1 MKYTNICVLLFLII
15 IENCTPK
22 LFPNNIIIPK
32 IQNKNIPV
40 QTLPEEYTNNENE
53 NLDEPILKASPE
65 INLPAKDFT
74 LIESFKVLP
83 SLFIDKKDS
92 AYDGLS
98 LIAECLK
105 SDMNRVIGE
114 KVDDE
119 GKAVDSDNS
128 LKITT
133 DNSNLSGQLIIAGT
147 FGENGNDIINQLI
160 KDGSIDTT
168 DLENRWESY
177 LMQVIRKPLEGVDE
191 ALVIVGSDK
200 RGTIYGM
207 FHISEM
213 MGVSPWVWWADV
225 LPETK
230 DRVVLPGK
238 ECNLISKE
246 PSIKYRGI
254 FLNDEAPSLTTWTD
268 KRYGGRN
275 QYFYNHVYELLLRLK
290 ANYLWPAM
298 WGDIFSEGGKEDKQA
313 NAKMANQYGIV
324 MGTSH
329 HEPCYRAGNEWGGY
343 YKNDLG
349 MTSAQAWNKY
359 NIPGQQ
365 GYDAR
370 VNKEIEQF
378 WEDGVKRNKDYDN
391 ICTVGMRGEAD
402 STLPSANNPS
412 KYAELLNY
420 IINTQK
426 KILENQSDKHPTQL
440 VIYKEVENAWYAGS
454 LFDKDCMKDTYA
466 MFCDDNWSYIR
477 TMPTLEQQSKIAG
490 LGMYYHFDYVGA
502 PKSYT
507 WVQNT
512 QISRVWDQ
520 MSISY
525 DYGIDDVWIV
535 NVGDLKPM
543 ELDISYF
550 LDLAYNYEYYGVNGH
565 EKLEE
570 YKKNWALQQFYRTE
584 EGKGLSEEDCE
595 EVASLIDRYLDL
607 QSKRKVEH
615 VLYDKADGAG
625 EMFSVDNYRDAL
637 SVLEECEDIMERIQ
651 ILNEKVPEELKAA
664 FYQLVY
670 YPGMAVPNVLRIQIY
685 AALNIKFANL
695 GLAIANEYAN
705 RCKGAIELDNQLF
718 KEYNEKMPGT
728 IEHGTKWNGMIS
740 CGQKYHIGL
749 QRWDRDSGV
758 LPNLKNVQVN
768 QNDNT
773 LIILVE
779 SFTNSFKTLYTKGEA
794 SLPSF
799 NKVANETYEV
809 KIGSKGGKYNFEIST
824 NDDWIIFRDNKKG
837 DPLSIPIKD
846 TVNQEKALFITI
858 DWDKVKETSKGS
870 FTVTSGQ
877 NKVQINIQAN
887 VNDLTDI
894 EPRTYVMTQDFI
906 TMDVAH
912 YFKLEEGKGVDHKGE
927 EVGNK
932 MIIIPDNGK
941 FLTALRTNSSVIT
954 YEKAEDLKNA
964 PYAEYKVFIPGDGQ
978 YNLQLQFNPT
988 SNLIYGK
995 TRLRYGISI
1004 DNGNID
1010 IVNSIVNDYLA
1021 GTWQQGTW
1029 SSDIEFNSR
1038 RSYKNNINL
1047 NKGVHTIRYYQ
1058 CDPNL
1063 ALIRMTLYKGKL
1075 ANVYGSPEEGAFVE

>member
-32 IQNKNIPV
+32 IKNKNIPV

-65 INLPAKDFT
+65 INLPSKDFT

-595 EVASLIDRYLDL
+595 EVSSLIDRYLDL

-651 ILNEKVPEELKAA
+651 NLNEKVPEELKAA

-824 NDDWIIFRDNKKG
+824 NDEWIIFRDNKKG
-837 DPLSIPIKD
+837 DPLTIPIKD

-912 YFKLEEGKGVDHKGE
+912 YFKLEEGKGVNNKGE

-995 TRLRYGISI
+995 TLLRYGISI